1 MNRTYRYNSEF
12 SARCRRAKAWPRR
25 AALVLLSWACAT
37 LWANDGTYYTSGN
50 QLLPLVETDIRVQ
63 REVLTLTWG
72 EDLVAEVD
80 VRYEFFNPGA
90 RKTVLMGFE
99 ADPPMYMDSL
109 DRSGAHPYMKDFTVV
124 MNGRSLPVS
133 TSVVRSDTL
142 FVVDGKVRA
151 VDLTRYTIDEA
162 NTGDY
167 LMDPRTYDSFPISF
181 VYHFEATFEPGVNVV
196 HHRYRYF
203 MDTANYCHYH
213 LDYKLSPALRWANR
227 QIDDFTLRIRTR
239 DVPLHFMMEDS
250 LFRMPVALGIEGT
263 GKWRKRTV
271 VKDGYPNNSPLAVW
285 EFFLRD
291 ATAEFKVK
299 NYRPGAELRIIAA
312 DGTETGNVDRPSDYY
327 AHRYHVGY
335 DVSLSRILYRY
346 VRNLPFAHRGYV
358 FKDSRL
364 NSFFRSRWWYIPDE
378 SYQATVES
386 LTPGEQEWLRW
397 FDENAESM
405 IGRSR

>member
-1 MNRTYRYNSEF
+1 MTLYNRCPEF

-80 VRYEFFNPGA
+80 VQYEFFNPGA

-99 ADPPMYMDSL
+99 ADYPRDGIMREND
-109 DRSGAHPYMKDFTVV
+109 GGHPNITGFTVV
-124 MNGRSLPVS
+124 MNDKSLPVR
-133 TSVVRSDTL
+133 TALVVGETQLDAQGNIRAFDLSRYGNDKSQQ
-142 FVVDGKVRA
+142 VDSLWVHRWAKGEPVA
-151 VDLTRYTIDEA
+151 Y
-162 NTGDY
+162 
-167 LMDPRTYDSFPISF
+167 

-196 HHRYRYF
+196 HHRYRYL
-203 MDTANYCHYH
+203 MKQAVYCHYG

-250 LFRMPVALGIEGT
+250 LFRTPVEPVIEGT
-263 GKWRKRTV
+263 GKWRRRAIRGAGLYGDDPISVTEV
-271 VKDGYPNNSPLAVW
+271 
-285 EFFLRD
+285 FLRD
-291 ATAEFKVK
+291 ATVEFRAT
-299 NYRPGAELRIIAA
+299 NYRPGDELRLFAA
-312 DGTETGNVDRPSDYY
+312 DCTEPGDIYEISDYY
-327 AHRYHVGY
+327 AYRYPLIRPT
-335 DVSLSRILYRY
+335 SLSNDLYRR

-358 FKDSRL
+358 FKDRGL
-364 NSFFRSRWWYIPDE
+364 NDFFRNRWWYIPDD

-386 LTPGEQEWLRW
+386 LTPGEQEWLRN
-397 FDENAESM
+397 FDREAEDKLK
-405 IGRSR
+405 GKK

>member
-1 MNRTYRYNSEF
+1 MTLYNRCPEF

-25 AALVLLSWACAT
+25 AALVLLSWVCAT

-80 VRYEFFNPGA
+80 VQYEFFNPGA

-109 DRSGAHPYMKDFTVV
+109 DCSGAHPYMKDFTVV
-124 MNGRSLPVS
+124 MNGRSLPVL

-151 VDLTRYTIDEA
+151 VDLTRYTIGEA
-162 NTGDY
+162 HSGDF
-167 LMDPRTYDSFPISF
+167 LEDPRTYDGIPISY

-196 HHRYRYF
+196 HHRYRYL
-203 MDTANYCHYH
+203 MKRAVYCHYG

-250 LFRMPVALGIEGT
+250 LFRTPVALGIEGT

-327 AHRYHVGY
+327 AYRYPLIRPT
-335 DVSLSRILYRY
+335 SLSNDLYRR

-358 FKDSRL
+358 FKDRGL
-364 NSFFRSRWWYIPDE
+364 NDFFRNRWWYIPDE

>member
-1 MNRTYRYNSEF
+1 MTLYNRCPEF

-25 AALVLLSWACAT
+25 AALVLLSWVCAT

-80 VRYEFFNPGA
+80 VQYEFFNPGA

-124 MNGRSLPVS
+124 MNGRSLPVL
-133 TSVVRSDTL
+133 TSVVKSDTL

-151 VDLTRYTIDEA
+151 VDLTRYTINEA
-162 NTGDY
+162 HSGDF
-167 LMDPRTYDSFPISF
+167 LEDPRTYDGIPISY

-196 HHRYRYF
+196 HHRYRYL
-203 MDTANYCHYH
+203 MKQAVYCHYG

-327 AHRYHVGY
+327 AYRYPLIRPT
-335 DVSLSRILYRY
+335 SLSNDLYRR

-364 NSFFRSRWWYIPDE
+364 NSFSAVAGGTSPTRVIRPLSR
-378 SYQATVES
+378 A
-386 LTPGEQEWLRW
+386 
-397 FDENAESM
+397 
-405 IGRSR
+405 

>member
-1 MNRTYRYNSEF
+1 MTLYNRCPEF

-80 VRYEFFNPGA
+80 VQYEFFNPGA

-162 NTGDY
+162 HSGDF
-167 LMDPRTYDSFPISF
+167 LEDPRTYDGIPISY

-196 HHRYRYF
+196 HHRYRYL
-203 MDTANYCHYH
+203 MKQAVYCHYG

-250 LFRMPVALGIEGT
+250 LFRTPVEPVIEGT
-263 GKWRKRTV
+263 GKWRRRAIRGAGLYGDDPISVTEV
-271 VKDGYPNNSPLAVW
+271 
-285 EFFLRD
+285 FLRD
-291 ATAEFKVK
+291 ATVEFRAT
-299 NYRPGAELRIIAA
+299 NYRPGDELRLFAA
-312 DGTETGNVDRPSDYY
+312 DCTEPGDINEISDYY
-327 AHRYHVGY
+327 AYRYPLIRPT
-335 DVSLSRILYRY
+335 SLSNDLYRR

-358 FKDSRL
+358 FKDRGL
-364 NSFFRSRWWYIPDE
+364 NDFFRNRWWYIPDE